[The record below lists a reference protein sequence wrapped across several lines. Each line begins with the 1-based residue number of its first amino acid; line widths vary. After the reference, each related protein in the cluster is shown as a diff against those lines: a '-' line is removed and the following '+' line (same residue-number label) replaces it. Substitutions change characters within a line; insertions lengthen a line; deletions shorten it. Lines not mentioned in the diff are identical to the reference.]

1 MLLDAALPRVTD
13 PKELVSD
20 AEVSQFLEKG
30 YVLPKVGLPPEDA
43 AAMRETIEQV
53 VIDNPD
59 WHGIVRMPH
68 IPLREGQLE
77 GVIGGEK
84 LFRIAMHPTLIGAAS
99 RLVGP
104 DLILWG
110 GEIFAKPP
118 KIGARTPWHQDCYTP
133 SVKAGPGRERPL
145 SAQIWI
151 AVDNVD
157 PSNGSLSFIPG
168 SGRNGPIDHG
178 QFNRTV
184 KDLLNFEADTSK
196 LDVGGA
202 FHSVMKSGNFSA
214 HDMFVVHG
222 ANANSSGRRR
232 IGLTF
237 HYMSARDL
245 YDRSF
250 GDGFGSGRAQ
260 PAPIAR
266 RPIWLVLG
274 ENRVPEN
281 DFVTGHQN
289 LEELDAIAE
298 ETRARLTPL
307 LV

>member
-1 MLLDAALPRVTD
+1 LRLPFPTNAIGI
-13 PKELVSD
+13 SD
-20 AEVSQFLEKG
+20 AEVAQFREQG
-30 YVLPKVGLPPEDA
+30 FVLPKTGLPEEDA
-43 AAMRETIEQV
+43 AEMREFIEQ
-53 VIDNPD
+53 IIADHPD

-68 IPLREGQLE
+68 VPNRQGQLE
-77 GVIGGEK
+77 GLKGGEK
-84 LFRIAMHPTLIGAAS
+84 IFRIALHPVVIAAAR

-110 GEIFAKPP
+110 GEIFAKPAG
-118 KIGARTPWHQDCYTP
+118 IGPRTPWHQDCYTP
-133 SVKAGPGRERPL
+133 AVKAGPGRKQPA
-145 SAQIWI
+145 SAMVWI
-151 AVDNVD
+151 AVDDVD

-168 SGRNGPIDHG
+168 SGRQGPISHG
-178 QFNRTV
+178 KFDRTG
-184 KDLLNFEADTSK
+184 KELLNFEVDTSE
-196 LDVGGA
+196 LNVEGA
-202 FHSVMKSGNFSA
+202 VSSVLKSGQFSV
-214 HDMFVVHG
+214 HDFYVVHG

-237 HYMSARDL
+237 HYMSASDV

-250 GDGFGSGRAQ
+250 GDALGSGKSQ
-260 PAPIAR
+260 PAPVSR

-289 LEELDAIAE
+289 LEDLDAIAE

-307 LV
+307 LT